1 MSCISNRFDQPGY
14 KTYAKVQA
22 LLLKAVKSEAYQ
34 EEFDFVNAFYG
45 SDFDY
50 LQLETQL
57 GIFAQHFQSSEGVT
71 LTDIFT
77 FFRSCTQGQLDL
89 ISQVSKLAMLLL
101 VMPATNATSE
111 RSFSALRRIKTYLR
125 ATMTQQHLNHLM
137 ILHVHKNLT
146 DDLDLVAVANN
157 FIDGSDHRKHYFGS
171 EFKQSDY
178 KD

>member
-1 MSCISNRFDQPGY
+1 MYFEALDLIMSCISDRFDLPGY

-34 EEFDFVNAFYG
+34 EEFDFVKAFYG

-77 FFRSCTQGQLDL
+77 FFRSCTPGQLDL

-111 RSFSALRRIKTYLR
+111 
-125 ATMTQQHLNHLM
+125 
-137 ILHVHKNLT
+137 
-146 DDLDLVAVANN
+146 
-157 FIDGSDHRKHYFGS
+157 
-171 EFKQSDY
+171 
-178 KD
+178 